1 MLNTGPGFIDAE
13 SESPA
18 LNLAVAL
25 KSMEPV
31 MATQL
36 VRISNEVEIPYLTY
50 QGQPVLTFAL
60 IDKVHNRVE
69 GTAGRNFRANRQRFI
84 EGEDYFYV
92 TDSQSL
98 DEFRRSQP
106 DVLKDA
112 ARESTFITESGYLM
126 LVKSFTDDFSW
137 QIQRQLV
144 KLYFRVKDAVAQ
156 PAPQPALTSAQWQ
169 ELRTLIHEIA
179 RCCTF
184 QDKANFAV
192 NERIRFAYGLHSA
205 SELRPE
211 HLDEVKAE
219 LESLKALAVNHYD
232 RLIALD
238 EEFITAVLRPPVS
251 IRKVRALAKKQA
263 VQPALIS

>member
-1 MLNTGPGFIDAE
+1 
-13 SESPA
+13 
-18 LNLAVAL
+18 
-25 KSMEPV
+25 

-36 VRISNEVEIPYLTY
+36 VRITSDVEIPYLPY
-50 QGQPVLTFAL
+50 SGQPVLTFAS
-60 IDKVHNRVE
+60 IDAAHGRPE
-69 GTAGRNFRANRQRFI
+69 GTAKAAFHRNRKRFI
-84 EGEDYFYV
+84 EGEDFYV
-92 TDSQSL
+92 LESESL
-98 DEFRRSQP
+98 DVWRTEFP
-106 DVLKDA
+106 DFVGASAPIL
-112 ARESTFITESGYLM
+112 TLITESGYLM
-126 LVKSFTDDFSW
+126 LVKPFTDDRSW

-144 KLYFRVKDAVAQ
+144 KLYFRVKEAVAQ
-156 PAPQPALTSAQWQ
+156 PAPQPTLTSAQWQ

-205 SELRPE
+205 SELRPD